1 MTNPRFRLPFALR
14 LAIRESRAS
23 GRRLAVYMG
32 AITIGV
38 AALVA
43 INSFRRGVAE
53 SVTAESKALLGADA
67 RLSSGRAFP
76 DSVQAVVD
84 SVVAADPDD
93 VTRVVA
99 TLSVAL
105 APNDNTRLVQVRAVE
120 PGYPFYGEVTTEP
133 AGLWPTLANGR
144 DAIVESSL
152 LIALDA
158 SVGDTL
164 RIGQTGFRIAGTF
177 LQAPLEVG
185 FRSALAPRVYFAARW
200 LDEAELIGFGS
211 IVTYLTYLRIPAA
224 DAIERFED
232 RYHDRFRR
240 NLVNF
245 TTAREEADDLTDS
258 LEWMARFLGLVGL
271 AALLLGGLGVASAV
285 HVFVRE
291 KRAQVAVLRCIGA
304 TRRTAFIA
312 YLLQSALLGFGG
324 ALVGAVLGVAA
335 QAVLPALIGAAIPV
349 SVPFRIYWREIALGI
364 GVGLWVAT
372 VFALLPLLAIRAVS
386 PLQAL
391 RHDVE
396 PSSRRI
402 DPWVV
407 ATWLAIA
414 ASIVVLGI
422 MQAPETEVGFGFAA
436 GLAGAALALRGVA
449 WVLMRG
455 ARRLFPKHAAF
466 AVRQGISG
474 LFRPSNQT
482 AAVTIALGFGVF
494 LVATIWIVQSN
505 LLDRFALDSA
515 GDAPDLVAFDIQPQ
529 QRDSVIAT
537 FERVAGVTPGLVA
550 LVPARIAAIN
560 DMSANEIL
568 SGPRVR
574 EIEPWA
580 VRREYRHTYRDSL
593 TASERLT
600 RGEWFSGEREPGS
613 PVRVSV
619 EESLMQSLDLS
630 LGDRITW
637 NLQGVE
643 IESVI
648 TSVRTVDWARFETNF
663 FVVFEPGSIDDAP
676 QSFVTFARVP
686 DERSKATIQRDLA
699 RAWPNVST
707 LDISLVQQTFED
719 IIGRVTLAI
728 RFMAIF
734 AVAAGLLVMAGA
746 ISAGRFQR
754 AREAILL
761 RTLGAKRDTVRTI
774 LLTEYAALGSLAGLS
789 GVLLACIA
797 GWACVRFL
805 FELEF
810 RLPVLPLLVAWAGI
824 ALLAILIGTTGN
836 RSLLDRP
843 PLEALREAE

>member
-1 MTNPRFRLPFALR
+1 VSGRQRVPFALR
-14 LAIRESRAS
+14 LAVRESRAS

-43 INSFRRGVAE
+43 INSFRRGVTE
-53 SVTAESKALLGADA
+53 SVAAESKALLGADV
-67 RLSSGRAFP
+67 RLSSGRVFP

-84 SVVAADPDD
+84 SVAAASPPD
-93 VTRVVA
+93 VTRVVE

-105 APNDNTRLVQVRAVE
+105 APNGNTRLVQVRAVA
-120 PGYPFYGEVTTEP
+120 PGYPFYGAVTTEP
-133 AGLWPTLANGR
+133 AGLWGTLDDRR
-144 DAIVESSL
+144 DAIVEASL
-152 LIALDA
+152 LLALDA
-158 SVGDTL
+158 AVGDSL
-164 RIGQTGFRIAGTF
+164 RIGQTAFRVAGAF
-177 LQAPLEVG
+177 VQAPLEVG
-185 FRSALAPRVYFAARW
+185 FRSGLAPRVYFAERW
-200 LDEAELIGFGS
+200 LDDAGLIGFGS
-211 IVTYLTYLRIPAA
+211 IITYLAYLRIP
-224 DAIERFED
+224 DAESVERFED

-245 TTAREEADDLTDS
+245 TTAREEADDLTDG

-271 AALLLGGLGVASAV
+271 TALLLGGLGVGSAV
-285 HVFVRE
+285 NVFVRE
-291 KRAQVAVLRCIGA
+291 KRAQVAVLRCLGA

-312 YLLQSALLGFGG
+312 YLLQSALLGFAG
-324 ALVGAVLGVAA
+324 AGLGAIIGVAA
-335 QAVLPALIGAAIPV
+335 QAALPALIGGAIPV
-349 SVPFRIYWREIALGI
+349 SVPFRIYWSEIGI
-364 GVGLWVAT
+364 GIAVGVWVAT
-372 VFALLPLLAIRAVS
+372 VFALLPLLSIRSVS

-396 PSSRRI
+396 PASRRI

-407 ATWLAIA
+407 GTWAAIV
-414 ASIVVLGI
+414 ASIVVLAI
-422 MQAPETEVGFGFAA
+422 MQAPEIEVGFAFAG
-436 GLAGAALALRGVA
+436 GLAGAVLALRGVA
-449 WVLMRG
+449 WILMRG

-482 AAVTIALGFGVF
+482 ASVTVSLGFGVF

-505 LLDRFALDSA
+505 LLDRFAVDSA
-515 GDAPDLVAFDIQPQ
+515 GDAPDLIAFDIQRE
-529 QRDSVIAT
+529 QRDSVVAT
-537 FERVAGVTPGLVA
+537 FERLAGVTPGLVA

-560 DMSANEIL
+560 DVTASEMLSA
-568 SGPRVR
+568 PRVR
-574 EIEPWA
+574 DIEPWA

-593 TASERLT
+593 TASERLIE
-600 RGEWFSGEREPGS
+600 GEWFSGEPEPDS
-613 PVRVSV
+613 PVRISV
-619 EESLMQSLDLS
+619 EASLMESLDLA

-643 IESVI
+643 IPSVI
-648 TSVRTVDWARFETNF
+648 TSVRTVDWARFDTNF

-686 DERSKATIQRDLA
+686 DETAKATIQRDLA
-699 RAWPNVST
+699 RAWPNIST
-707 LDISLVQQTFED
+707 LDISLVQQTFAD

-761 RTLGAKRDTVRTI
+761 RTLGARRNTVRI
-774 LLTEYAALGSLAGLS
+774 VLLTEYAALGALAGLS

-805 FELEF
+805 FELDF
-810 RLPVLPLLVAWAGI
+810 RLPVLPLLLAWAGI
-824 ALLAILIGTTGN
+824 AVLAVLIGTTGN
-836 RSLLDRP
+836 RSVLGRP
-843 PLEALREAE
+843 PLAALREAE